1 MPPIHLLQCNN
12 WQPQPKISG
21 SFRGPSPGNVK
32 SPSTIFMKG
41 RTTTVTTD
49 PVSSPTVTNEP
60 QSTPGSLK
68 PANIANVTSNVK
80 GPGLCELIISRIQT
94 GSDGPEL
101 EVFSNVSEE
110 DYAYVL
116 DAINSD
122 CTVVWKPSYNHHLQ
136 ELIVTL
142 PSAIHE
148 TVCWEVLQC
157 PEEDKVKV
165 QGMRSEYDQGFSL
178 KDKSKRF
185 YENRD

>member
-1 MPPIHLLQCNN
+1 MPPIRLLQCNN

-32 SPSTIFMKG
+32 SPPTIFMKG

-80 GPGLCELIISRIQT
+80 GPGLRELIISRIQT
-94 GSDGPEL
+94 GSDGPKL
-101 EVFSNVSEE
+101 EVFLNVLEE
-110 DYAYVL
+110 DYVYVL
-116 DAINSD
+116 DAIDSY
-122 CTVVWKPSYNHHLQ
+122 CKVVRKPSYNHHLQ

-148 TVCWEVLQC
+148 AV
-157 PEEDKVKV
+157 
-165 QGMRSEYDQGFSL
+165 
-178 KDKSKRF
+178 
-185 YENRD
+185 